1 MRILFVGGQKI
12 RRYYCLSCLSLLCL
26 LVASLVIKAVL
37 PVSSAITVQGS
48 LPLAN
53 KTIVLDPGHGG
64 YDPGVMNNNV
74 EEKKIV
80 LGIALQLRNYLQ
92 ATGARVVM
100 TRETD
105 KDLLVQP
112 AAGPKKQ
119 QDMRNR
125 MQIVEAAD
133 PDIFVSI
140 HANAIGAAQW
150 RGAQV
155 FHKIEH
161 EPSKILAEAL
171 QQELRRVLG
180 NTDRV
185 IKPGD
190 YYVLN
195 ETERCAVL
203 VECGFISNPEE
214 ARLLSEPSYQA
225 KVAWALYLG
234 MIGYLEQ
241 PPEAHN

>member
-1 MRILFVGGQKI
+1 MRIFFIGSQRT
-12 RRYYCLSCLSLLCL
+12 RRKYLLICVYLLCL
-26 LVASLVIKAVL
+26 LILVSVIKIVL
-37 PVSSAITVQGS
+37 PVSKAITVQGC

-64 YDPGVMNNNV
+64 YDPGVRNNNV
-74 EEKKIV
+74 EEKNIV
-80 LGIALQLRNYLQ
+80 LAIALQLRDYLQ
-92 ATGARVVM
+92 ASGARVVM

-105 KDLLVQP
+105 TDLLVQP
-112 AAGPKKQ
+112 TAGPKKQ
-119 QDMRNR
+119 EDMRNR

-133 PDIFVSI
+133 PDIFLSI
-140 HANAIGAAQW
+140 HANAIGSAQW

-161 EPSKILAEAL
+161 QQSIILAQAL
-171 QQELRRVLG
+171 QQELVRVLG

-185 IKPGD
+185 IKPGN
-190 YYVLN
+190 YFVLN
-195 ETERCAVL
+195 ETERCAAL

-214 ARLLSEPSYQA
+214 AQLLTDPAYQN

-234 MIGYLEQ
+234 LIHYYAQ
-241 PPEAHN
+241 PPAVVD